1 MKIFEQ
7 NATKVVNLK
16 QLECILKDTLKI
28 HEGNTED
35 QINSAKRFLKDLG
48 IQGIKSPLTI
58 GDFET
63 VGKSISNGCSENPQ
77 VQNVI
82 MGYYM
87 DSVTI
92 CNIENNQKGGLI

>member
-7 NATKVVNLK
+7 NAIKVINLE
-16 QLECILKDTLKI
+16 QLERILKTIPKI
-28 HEGNTED
+28 YENNTED
-35 QINSAKRFLKDLG
+35 QINSIKRILNGLG
-48 IQGIKSPLTI
+48 IHGVKSPLTLI
-58 GDFET
+58 DFERI
-63 VGKSISNGCSENPQ
+63 GRSISNGCSANPQ

-92 CNIENNQKGGLI
+92 CNIKIIKGGLI

>member
-7 NATKVVNLK
+7 NATKVVGLEQLK
-16 QLECILKDTLKI
+16 RTLKDILEIYK
-28 HEGNTED
+28 GNTED
-35 QINSAKRFLKDLG
+35 QINSAKRLLKSLG
-48 IQGIKSPLTI
+48 VKGVKSPLTL
-58 GDFET
+58 GDFEKI
-63 VGKSISNGCSENPQ
+63 GESISNGCSANPQ

-92 CNIENNQKGGLI
+92 CNIENN

>member
-7 NATKVVNLK
+7 NATKVVSLK
-16 QLECILKDTLKI
+16 QLKLILKDMLNI

-35 QINSAKRFLKDLG
+35 QINSAKRVLKGLG
-48 IQGIKSPLTI
+48 VKGIKSPLTL
-58 GDFET
+58 GDFEKI
-63 VGKSISNGCSENPQ
+63 GKSISKGCSANPQ

-82 MGYYM
+82 VGYYM

-92 CNIENNQKGGLI
+92 CNIKNN

>member
-16 QLECILKDTLKI
+16 QLELILKDMLKI
-28 HEGNTED
+28 NEKNTED
-35 QINSAKRFLKDLG
+35 QINSVKRILDGLG
-48 IQGIKSPLTI
+48 IKGVKSPLMLD
-58 GDFET
+58 DFEEI
-63 VGKSISNGCSENPQ
+63 GKSISRGCSANPQ
-77 VQNVI
+77 VQNVV

-92 CNIENNQKGGLI
+92 CNIKNK

>member
-7 NATKVVNLK
+7 NATKVTRLEPLK
-16 QLECILKDTLKI
+16 RHLKAILFVYKGDT
-28 HEGNTED
+28 EN
-35 QINSAKRFLKDLG
+35 QINSVKRLLKGLG
-48 IQGIKSPLTI
+48 IKGVKSPLTL
-58 GDFET
+58 GDFEEI
-63 VGKSISNGCSENPQ
+63 GRSISQGCSANPQ

-92 CNIENNQKGGLI
+92 CNIENN